1 MFIVKIFGN
10 YNLVKLLN
18 KVKIYLI
25 KIDFNLFYLNI
36 IKLIHIKMNES
47 SIVSYE
53 DIKNNYDPKNNISVP
68 FLTIYEKT
76 SILGLRKQQLSNG
89 AKTYLE
95 DKFIENN
102 DIEKIAILELE
113 QKKLPF
119 IVCRTFPNGLQE
131 YFKLD
136 DLMILN

>member
-1 MFIVKIFGN
+1 VKIFGN

-76 SILGLRKQQLSNG
+76 SILGLRKQQLTNG

-95 DKFIENN
+95 DKLIENS

-113 QKKLPF
+113 HKKLPF
-119 IVCRTFPNGLQE
+119 IICRTFPNGLQE

>member
-1 MFIVKIFGN
+1 
-10 YNLVKLLN
+10 
-18 KVKIYLI
+18 
-25 KIDFNLFYLNI
+25 
-36 IKLIHIKMNES
+36 MNES

-113 QKKLPF
+113 QKK
-119 IVCRTFPNGLQE
+119 ITIYCV
-131 YFKLD
+131 
-136 DLMILN
+136 